1 MTASFDGVRVLFLC
15 VANAAR
21 SPMAE
26 ALAPRVLGA
35 GVRASSAGIR
45 PVEAP
50 HPYAVE
56 VMREVDVDLR
66 AHVPRSVDAVQPEDV
81 DLVVS
86 LCPEDVRPERLR
98 DKPWVAIPISDP
110 ALHAMEFSR
119 AMALEGFRSAREDIE
134 DALAELARSGPP
146 G

>member
-1 MTASFDGVRVLFLC
+1 MTTAFDGKRVLFLC

-21 SPMAE
+21 SPMAA
-26 ALAPRVLGA
+26 ALAPRHLGHGVLVESA
-35 GVRASSAGIR
+35 GVRPSD
-45 PVEAP
+45 EP

-56 VMREVDVDLR
+56 VMREIGVDLR
-66 AHVPRSVDAVQPEDV
+66 GHVPRSVDAVDAAAV
-81 DLVVS
+81 DLVIT
-86 LCPEDVRPERLR
+86 LCDEDVRPSALF
-98 DKPWVAIPISDP
+98 DKPWVELRIADP

-134 DALAELARSGPP
+134 EGLVELARRGFP